1 MSKIHY
7 LNSHTQKFREN
18 KKKLTIDLEQVE
30 GLAIAHDNM
39 GSDKKL
45 VKIFMKSFKNKEDY
59 KSFLSK
65 LPKNI
70 HRPVLHYLVTA
81 YWIAYVCYYYN
92 NKFAETMG
100 ECLESIDENLI
111 LLESIRFCKKTYYYL
126 NPVVIAPSKKLSTKH
141 LQ

>member
-1 MSKIHY
+1 MSKINY

-30 GLAIAHDNM
+30 GLAIAQYGNM

-45 VKIFMKSFKNKEDY
+45 VKIFMKSFNNKEDY

-70 HRPVLHYLVTA
+70 HRPILHYLVTA

-92 NKFAETMG
+92 DKFAETMG
-100 ECLESIDENLI
+100 ECLE
-111 LLESIRFCKKTYYYL
+111 
-126 NPVVIAPSKKLSTKH
+126 V
-141 LQ
+141 

>member
-7 LNSHTQKFREN
+7 LNSHTQKFRET
-18 KKKLTIDLEQVE
+18 KKNLTIDLEQVE

-59 KSFLSK
+59 KSFLRK

-70 HRPVLHYLVTA
+70 HRPILHYLVTA

-92 NKFAETMG
+92 DKFPETMG
-100 ECLESIDENLI
+100 ECLESIDENLV
-111 LLESIRFCKKTYYYL
+111 LLDSIRFCKKTYYYL
-126 NPVVIAPSKKLSTKH
+126 NPIETIK
-141 LQ
+141 

>member
-92 NKFAETMG
+92 DKFPETMG
-100 ECLESIDENLI
+100 EFLERIDENLV
-111 LLESIRFCKKTYYYL
+111 LLDSIRFCKKTYYYL
-126 NPVVIAPSKKLSTKH
+126 NPIETIK
-141 LQ
+141 

>member
-92 NKFAETMG
+92 DKFPETMG
-100 ECLESIDENLI
+100 ELLERIDENLV
-111 LLESIRFCKKTYYYL
+111 LLDSIRFCKKTYYYL
-126 NPVVIAPSKKLSTKH
+126 NPIETIK
-141 LQ
+141 

>member
-7 LNSHTQKFREN
+7 LNSHIQKFRED

-30 GLAIAHDNM
+30 SLAIAHDNM

-65 LPKNI
+65 LPKDI
-70 HRPVLHYLVTA
+70 HRPILHYLVTA

-92 NKFAETMG
+92 DKFPETMG
-100 ECLESIDENLI
+100 ELLERIDENLV
-111 LLESIRFCKKTYYYL
+111 LLDSIRFCKKTYYYL
-126 NPVVIAPSKKLSTKH
+126 NPIETAK
-141 LQ
+141 

>member
-1 MSKIHY
+1 MSTIHY
-7 LNSHTQKFREN
+7 LNSHIQKFRED

-70 HRPVLHYLVTA
+70 HRPILHYLVTA

-92 NKFAETMG
+92 DKFPETMG
-100 ECLESIDENLI
+100 ELLERIDENLV
-111 LLESIRFCKKTYYYL
+111 LLDSIRFCKKTYYYL
-126 NPVVIAPSKKLSTKH
+126 NPIETAK
-141 LQ
+141 

>member
-1 MSKIHY
+1 MNKVHY
-7 LNSHTQKFREN
+7 LNSHIQKFRED

-30 GLAIAHDNM
+30 DLAIAHDNM

-70 HRPVLHYLVTA
+70 HRPILHYLVTA

-92 NKFAETMG
+92 DKFPETMG
-100 ECLESIDENLI
+100 ECLERIDENLV
-111 LLESIRFCKKTYYYL
+111 LLDSIRFCKKTYYYL
-126 NPVVIAPSKKLSTKH
+126 NPIETIK
-141 LQ
+141 

>member
-1 MSKIHY
+1 MSTIHY
-7 LNSHTQKFREN
+7 LNSHIQKFRED

-30 GLAIAHDNM
+30 DLAIAHDNM

-59 KSFLSK
+59 KSFLRK

-70 HRPVLHYLVTA
+70 HRPILHYLVTA

-92 NKFAETMG
+92 DKFPDTMG
-100 ECLESIDENLI
+100 ECLERIDENLV
-111 LLESIRFCKKTYYYL
+111 LLDSIRFCKKTYYYL
-126 NPVVIAPSKKLSTKH
+126 NPIETIK
-141 LQ
+141 

>member
-7 LNSHTQKFREN
+7 LNSHSQKFREN

-59 KSFLSK
+59 KSFLRK

-70 HRPVLHYLVTA
+70 HRPILHYLVTA

-92 NKFAETMG
+92 DKFPETMG
-100 ECLESIDENLI
+100 ELLERIDENLV
-111 LLESIRFCKKTYYYL
+111 LLDSIRFCKKTYYYL
-126 NPVVIAPSKKLSTKH
+126 NPIETIK
-141 LQ
+141 

>member
-30 GLAIAHDNM
+30 GLAIAQYGNM

-92 NKFAETMG
+92 DKFPETMG
-100 ECLESIDENLI
+100 ECLESIDENLV
-111 LLESIRFCKKTYYYL
+111 LLDSIRFCKKTYYYL
-126 NPVVIAPSKKLSTKH
+126 NPIETIK
-141 LQ
+141 

>member
-30 GLAIAHDNM
+30 GLAIYHDNM

-65 LPKNI
+65 LPKDI
-70 HRPVLHYLVTA
+70 HRPILHYLATA

-92 NKFAETMG
+92 DKFPETMG

-111 LLESIRFCKKTYYYL
+111 LLDSIRFCKKTYYYL
-126 NPVVIAPSKKLSTKH
+126 NPIETIK
-141 LQ
+141 

>member
-59 KSFLSK
+59 KSFLNK

-70 HRPVLHYLVTA
+70 HRPILHYLVTA

-92 NKFAETMG
+92 DKFAETMG
-100 ECLESIDENLI
+100 ECLESIDENLV
-111 LLESIRFCKKTYYYL
+111 LLDSIRFCKKTYYYL
-126 NPVVIAPSKKLSTKH
+126 NPIETIK
-141 LQ
+141 

>member
-59 KSFLSK
+59 KFFLSK

-70 HRPVLHYLVTA
+70 HRPILHYLVTA

-92 NKFAETMG
+92 DKFPETMG
-100 ECLESIDENLI
+100 ELLERIDENLV
-111 LLESIRFCKKTYYYL
+111 LLDSIRFCKKTYYYL
-126 NPVVIAPSKKLSTKH
+126 NPIETAK
-141 LQ
+141 

>member
-92 NKFAETMG
+92 DKFPETMG
-100 ECLESIDENLI
+100 EFLESIDENLV
-111 LLESIRFCKKTYYYL
+111 LLDSIRFCKKTYYYL
-126 NPVVIAPSKKLSTKH
+126 NPIETIK
-141 LQ
+141 

>member
-1 MSKIHY
+1 VSKIHY

-18 KKKLTIDLEQVE
+18 KKKLTVDLEQVE
-30 GLAIAHDNM
+30 GLAIAHNNI

-70 HRPVLHYLVTA
+70 HRPILHYLVTA

-92 NKFAETMG
+92 DKFPETMG

-111 LLESIRFCKKTYYYL
+111 LLDSIRFCKKTYYYL
-126 NPVVIAPSKKLSTKH
+126 NPIETIK
-141 LQ
+141 

>member
-18 KKKLTIDLEQVE
+18 KKKLTVDLEQVE
-30 GLAIAHDNM
+30 GLAIAHNNI

-45 VKIFMKSFKNKEDY
+45 VKIFMKSFNNKEDY

-92 NKFAETMG
+92 DKFPETMG
-100 ECLESIDENLI
+100 EFLESIDENLV
-111 LLESIRFCKKTYYYL
+111 LLDSIRFCKKTYYYL
-126 NPVVIAPSKKLSTKH
+126 NPIETIK
-141 LQ
+141 

>member
-45 VKIFMKSFKNKEDY
+45 EKIFMKSFKNKEDY

-65 LPKNI
+65 LPKDI
-70 HRPVLHYLVTA
+70 HRPILHYLVTA

-92 NKFAETMG
+92 DKFPETMG
-100 ECLESIDENLI
+100 ELLERIDENLV
-111 LLESIRFCKKTYYYL
+111 LLDSIRFCKKTYYYL
-126 NPVVIAPSKKLSTKH
+126 NPIETIK
-141 LQ
+141 

>member
-1 MSKIHY
+1 MSTIHY
-7 LNSHTQKFREN
+7 LNSHIQKFRED

-30 GLAIAHDNM
+30 DLAIAHDNM

-59 KSFLSK
+59 KSFLNK

-70 HRPVLHYLVTA
+70 HRPILHYLVTA

-92 NKFAETMG
+92 DKFPETMG
-100 ECLESIDENLI
+100 ECLERIDENLV
-111 LLESIRFCKKTYYYL
+111 LLDSIRFCKKTYYYL
-126 NPVVIAPSKKLSTKH
+126 NPIETIK
-141 LQ
+141 

>member
-7 LNSHTQKFREN
+7 LNSHTQRFRKT

-70 HRPVLHYLVTA
+70 HRPILHYLVTA

-92 NKFAETMG
+92 DKFPETMG
-100 ECLESIDENLI
+100 EFLERIDENLV
-111 LLESIRFCKKTYYYL
+111 LLDSIRFCKKTYYYL
-126 NPVVIAPSKKLSTKH
+126 NPIETIK
-141 LQ
+141 

>member
-7 LNSHTQKFREN
+7 LNSHIQKFRED

-59 KSFLSK
+59 KSFLNK

-70 HRPVLHYLVTA
+70 HRPILHYLVTA

-92 NKFAETMG
+92 DKFAETMG
-100 ECLESIDENLI
+100 ECLESIDENLV
-111 LLESIRFCKKTYYYL
+111 LLDSIRFCKKTYYYL
-126 NPVVIAPSKKLSTKH
+126 NPIETIK
-141 LQ
+141 

>member
-18 KKKLTIDLEQVE
+18 KKKLTVDLEQVE

-45 VKIFMKSFKNKEDY
+45 VKIFMRSFKNKEDY

-92 NKFAETMG
+92 DKFPETMG
-100 ECLESIDENLI
+100 EFLERIDENLV
-111 LLESIRFCKKTYYYL
+111 LLDSIRFCKKTYYYL
-126 NPVVIAPSKKLSTKH
+126 NPIETIK
-141 LQ
+141 

>member
-1 MSKIHY
+1 VSKIHY

-92 NKFAETMG
+92 DKFPETMG
-100 ECLESIDENLI
+100 ECLESIDENLV
-111 LLESIRFCKKTYYYL
+111 LLDSIRFCKKTYYYL
-126 NPVVIAPSKKLSTKH
+126 NPIETIK
-141 LQ
+141 

>member
-7 LNSHTQKFREN
+7 LNNHTQKFRET

-30 GLAIAHDNM
+30 SLAIAHDNM

-65 LPKNI
+65 LPKGI
-70 HRPVLHYLVTA
+70 HRPILHYLVTA

-92 NKFAETMG
+92 DKFPETMG
-100 ECLESIDENLI
+100 ELLEHIDENLV
-111 LLESIRFCKKTYYYL
+111 LLDSIRFCKKTYYYL
-126 NPVVIAPSKKLSTKH
+126 NPIETIK
-141 LQ
+141 

>member
-7 LNSHTQKFREN
+7 LNNHTQKFRET

-30 GLAIAHDNM
+30 SLAIAHDNM

-70 HRPVLHYLVTA
+70 HRPILHYLVTA

-92 NKFAETMG
+92 DKFPETMG
-100 ECLESIDENLI
+100 ELLERIDENLV
-111 LLESIRFCKKTYYYL
+111 LLDSIRFCKKTYYYL
-126 NPVVIAPSKKLSTKH
+126 NPIETAK
-141 LQ
+141 

>member
-18 KKKLTIDLEQVE
+18 KKKLTINLEQVE
-30 GLAIAHDNM
+30 SLAIAHDNM

-70 HRPVLHYLVTA
+70 HRPILHYLVTA

-92 NKFAETMG
+92 DKFPETMG
-100 ECLESIDENLI
+100 ELLEHIDENLV
-111 LLESIRFCKKTYYYL
+111 LLDSIRFCKKTYYYL
-126 NPVVIAPSKKLSTKH
+126 NPIETAK
-141 LQ
+141 

>member
-70 HRPVLHYLVTA
+70 HRPILHYLVTA

-92 NKFAETMG
+92 DKFAETMG
-100 ECLESIDENLI
+100 ECLESIDENLV
-111 LLESIRFCKKTYYYL
+111 LLDSIRFCKKTYYYF
-126 NPVVIAPSKKLSTKH
+126 NPIALCT
-141 LQ
+141 LQPRC

>member
-30 GLAIAHDNM
+30 GLAWPAMIKAD
-39 GSDKKL
+39 SDKKL

-65 LPKNI
+65 LPKDI
-70 HRPVLHYLVTA
+70 HRPILHYLVTA
-81 YWIAYVCYYYN
+81 YWIAYVCYYYKD
-92 NKFAETMG
+92 KFPETMG
-100 ECLESIDENLI
+100 ELLEHIDENLV
-111 LLESIRFCKKTYYYL
+111 LLDSIRFCKKTYYYL
-126 NPVVIAPSKKLSTKH
+126 NPIETAR
-141 LQ
+141 

>member
-30 GLAIAHDNM
+30 GLAIYHDNM

-59 KSFLSK
+59 KSFLNK
-65 LPKNI
+65 LPKDI
-70 HRPVLHYLVTA
+70 HRPILHYLVTA

-92 NKFAETMG
+92 DKFPETMG
-100 ECLESIDENLI
+100 ECLQSIDENLV
-111 LLESIRFCKKTYYYL
+111 LLDSIRFCKKTYYYL
-126 NPVVIAPSKKLSTKH
+126 NPIETIK
-141 LQ
+141 

>member
-1 MSKIHY
+1 MNKVHY
-7 LNSHTQKFREN
+7 LNSHIQKFRED

-70 HRPVLHYLVTA
+70 HRPILHYLVTA

-92 NKFAETMG
+92 DKFPETMG
-100 ECLESIDENLI
+100 ECLERIDENLV
-111 LLESIRFCKKTYYYL
+111 LLDSIRFCKKTYYYL
-126 NPVVIAPSKKLSTKH
+126 NPIETIK
-141 LQ
+141 

>member
-7 LNSHTQKFREN
+7 LNNHTQKFRET
-18 KKKLTIDLEQVE
+18 KKKPTIDLEQVE
-30 GLAIAHDNM
+30 SLAIAHDNM

-70 HRPVLHYLVTA
+70 NRPILHYLVTA

-92 NKFAETMG
+92 DKFPETMG
-100 ECLESIDENLI
+100 ECLERIDENLV
-111 LLESIRFCKKTYYYL
+111 LLDSIRFCKKTYYYL
-126 NPVVIAPSKKLSTKH
+126 NPIETIK
-141 LQ
+141 

>member
-18 KKKLTIDLEQVE
+18 KKKLTINLEQVE
-30 GLAIAHDNM
+30 SLAIAHDNM

-65 LPKNI
+65 LPKNM
-70 HRPVLHYLVTA
+70 HRPILHYLVTT

-92 NKFAETMG
+92 DKFPETMG
-100 ECLESIDENLI
+100 ELLERIDENLV
-111 LLESIRFCKKTYYYL
+111 LLDSSRFCKKTYYYL
-126 NPVVIAPSKKLSTKH
+126 NPIETIK
-141 LQ
+141 

>member
-70 HRPVLHYLVTA
+70 HRPILHYLVTA

-92 NKFAETMG
+92 DKFPETMG
-100 ECLESIDENLI
+100 ELLESIDENLV
-111 LLESIRFCKKTYYYL
+111 LLDSIRFCKKTYYYL
-126 NPVVIAPSKKLSTKH
+126 NPIETIK
-141 LQ
+141 

>member
-70 HRPVLHYLVTA
+70 HRPILHYLVTA
-81 YWIAYVCYYYN
+81 YWIAYICYYYN
-92 NKFAETMG
+92 HKFPETMG

-111 LLESIRFCKKTYYYL
+111 LLDSIRFCKKTYYYL
-126 NPVVIAPSKKLSTKH
+126 NPIETIK
-141 LQ
+141 

>member
-7 LNSHTQKFREN
+7 LNNHTQKFRET

-30 GLAIAHDNM
+30 SLAIAHDNM

-65 LPKNI
+65 LPKDI
-70 HRPVLHYLVTA
+70 HRPILHYLVTA

-92 NKFAETMG
+92 DKFPETMG
-100 ECLESIDENLI
+100 ELLERIDENLV
-111 LLESIRFCKKTYYYL
+111 LLDSIRFCKKTYYYL
-126 NPVVIAPSKKLSTKH
+126 SPIETAK
-141 LQ
+141 

>member
-1 MSKIHY
+1 MSTIHY
-7 LNSHTQKFREN
+7 LNSHIKKFRED

-30 GLAIAHDNM
+30 DLAIAHDNM

-70 HRPVLHYLVTA
+70 HRPILHYLVTA

-92 NKFAETMG
+92 DKFSETMG
-100 ECLESIDENLI
+100 ECLEHIDENLV
-111 LLESIRFCKKTYYYL
+111 LLDSIRFCKKTYYYL
-126 NPVVIAPSKKLSTKH
+126 NPIETIK
-141 LQ
+141 

>member
-18 KKKLTIDLEQVE
+18 KKKLTVDLEQVD
-30 GLAIAHDNM
+30 GLAIAHNNI

-70 HRPVLHYLVTA
+70 HRPILHYLVTA

-92 NKFAETMG
+92 DKFPETMG

-111 LLESIRFCKKTYYYL
+111 LLDSIRFCKKTYYYL
-126 NPVVIAPSKKLSTKH
+126 NPIETIK
-141 LQ
+141 

>member
-70 HRPVLHYLVTA
+70 HRPILHYLVTA

-92 NKFAETMG
+92 DKFPETMG
-100 ECLESIDENLI
+100 EFLESIDENVV
-111 LLESIRFCKKTYYYL
+111 LLDSIRFCKKTYYYL
-126 NPVVIAPSKKLSTKH
+126 NPIETIK
-141 LQ
+141 